1 MEDLDEFIELRKFL
15 ASQPFDQNLSNY
27 KQDLYP
33 SDKLSYDKGMG
44 PYYNY
49 ILDWQTGSYD
59 YLSEG
64 LKTLTGYED
73 NFFNQGLEATL
84 SIIHPADREAFQNIV
99 SKWMGVLLD
108 KPEQRF
114 NAYSGNF
121 NFRIKKKSGDYINL
135 LQQPVYTTFDKKGNM
150 VYEAGMVVDIS
161 RYRSDGN
168 ISLIILGP
176 DGRKVVE
183 YYPKE
188 DFAPSIATV
197 RNKIT
202 ELEKLADQSGYL
214 FLRDAQ
220 KVLAECALDE
230 TFNVSGFSEALNISR
245 SQLYRDIKEATEL
258 SPSRLIRI
266 FRLQQSLEF
275 LAQND
280 LHILEVAYRV
290 GFSSPAY
297 FSKCFSE
304 ELKCTPSEY
313 QKQVK

>member
-1 MEDLDEFIELRKFL
+1 MEDLNEFTELRKFL
-15 ASQPFDQNLSNY
+15 ASQPFDPNLSNY

-59 YLSEG
+59 YFSEG
-64 LKTLTGYED
+64 IKTLTGYGD
-73 NFFNQGLEATL
+73 DFLNQGLEATL
-84 SIIHPADREAFQNIV
+84 SIIHPADREAFQKIV
-99 SKWMGVLLD
+99 SKWMEVLLG
-108 KPEQRF
+108 KSENRF

-121 NFRIKKKSGDYINL
+121 NFRIKKKNGDYINL

-150 VYEAGMVVDIS
+150 VYEAGIVVDIT

-188 DFAPSIATV
+188 EFAPPIATV

-202 ELEKLADQSGYL
+202 EIEKLDGQPGYS
-214 FLRDAQ
+214 FMREAQ
-220 KVLAECALDE
+220 KVLAEYAFDE

-245 SQLYRDIKEATEL
+245 SQLYRDIKGATEL

-275 LAQND
+275 LAQNN
-280 LHILEVAYRV
+280 LQISEVAYRV

-297 FSKCFSE
+297 FSKCFTE